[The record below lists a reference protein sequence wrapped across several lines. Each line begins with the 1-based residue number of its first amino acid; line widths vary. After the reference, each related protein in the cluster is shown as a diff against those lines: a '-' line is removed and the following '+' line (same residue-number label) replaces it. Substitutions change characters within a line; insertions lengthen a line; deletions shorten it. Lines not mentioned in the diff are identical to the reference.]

1 MGEESNC
8 ISLPAYTAESG
19 QIYEAIKLKG
29 HLTFLTCKDG
39 TFSTEDEIWNEAT
52 ETTIRPLTKAKY
64 IDYEFEDLP
73 TRIPTASELYDKVY
87 EQFTLFLDQKEE
99 YRDILTV
106 TCLVSYIQDFSE
118 TMPCIC
124 ISGNVLTGKTVACKM
139 SAQLGYRGYL
149 TGDVTSANIY
159 RFLDAFQKRNPGLLI
174 EDEDQGMDS
183 DRKKVKIYKMG
194 TDQGASISR
203 YNKDYNNFGLKIFSG
218 EDIIHDSGLLRRS
231 ISMNFIS
238 GTPKKDLN
246 QTLSEEPRH
255 FFSLRKDLLVWR
267 IAGVVKREKF
277 NLPNP
282 KDMRI
287 FGQPLGELKDK
298 WSPLLKMVTLAQEQ
312 NQRYEQEKANRGEES
327 KTPRALRSISNALLE
342 DFKTIYRNKAD
353 TWEGRIAKILMTRGT
368 EFTLPDPNNRGVTI
382 AMIKIEFSTLWEA
395 LAVSDGVQ
403 ASGDDGHGTP
413 SRLILLEQPD
423 ATQISVSR
431 ILTVKFHGVKK
442 RSADEL
448 TYRFNKSELEK
459 ATKEYLVWE
468 KIKEDGE

>member
-1 MGEESNC
+1 
-8 ISLPAYTAESG
+8 
-19 QIYEAIKLKG
+19 
-29 HLTFLTCKDG
+29 
-39 TFSTEDEIWNEAT
+39 
-52 ETTIRPLTKAKY
+52 
-64 IDYEFEDLP
+64 
-73 TRIPTASELYDKVY
+73 
-87 EQFTLFLDQKEE
+87 
-99 YRDILTV
+99 
-106 TCLVSYIQDFSE
+106 
-118 TMPCIC
+118 
-124 ISGNVLTGKTVACKM
+124 
-139 SAQLGYRGYL
+139 
-149 TGDVTSANIY
+149 
-159 RFLDAFQKRNPGLLI
+159 
-174 EDEDQGMDS
+174 
-183 DRKKVKIYKMG
+183 
-194 TDQGASISR
+194 
-203 YNKDYNNFGLKIFSG
+203 
-218 EDIIHDSGLLRRS
+218 
-231 ISMNFIS
+231 MNFIS